1 MKLIDKIKDRYNIL
15 RFLLL
20 ILVVGL
26 SFRLAILTIAE
37 GDYYRD
43 KADNN
48 RMREVYVTAPRGEI
62 RDRYGRLLATN
73 KPSFT
78 VQLLKDELN
87 RLDRDKRNEAYLSLI
102 RMLEEDGVTYVDEIP
117 VQLNVFKY
125 RTEYDY
131 LIEVLDPIEKAM
143 EIIYENDLIEEILG
157 TYYIHRGYPDHFRF
171 ITANKAIDGI
181 QNKGIDLPIEAK
193 IADGGVSLQF
203 DLDQDVDRWKKLNG
217 FDLST
222 SPLEVIM
229 SYIQEDQT
237 LLRKIIDHSVSRK
250 LSYDILGKYGL
261 EGNIY
266 LEEIAI
272 NHQEEY
278 LKQKRALSKTFP
290 SVTLET
296 SAEEDFVNIVSKDI
310 IIEEKSI
317 EYYDLDFEQGED
329 REQSDTINIIVTEAP
344 LKKFLAKTIELGGEE
359 LMIPGQILIQM
370 IEESGTKIP
379 IEVKLGED
387 GFSAIYS
394 YIGDKDIGD
403 ENLVDLLIEYGEEAG
418 VLSQFITSDTMK
430 YHIQAQLLNE
440 GINPRISIANG
451 FEYVEINNLENFYT
465 SNNIPEGKTNEEVF
479 EILRE
484 NYEIDENL
492 SNYEAR
498 KILIMHNQLKKQGYL
513 AYNPINIAYGIKDIT
528 VAKIEESLVD
538 IPGVYISVEPV
549 RYYPEGNRS
558 AHILGYLGKISQAN
572 EIEKYVNELEY
583 SPNALIGKTGIE
595 ESFESHL
602 KGINGKKT
610 IEVDV
615 FGNTTAVLDEVKS
628 IPGDNLYLS
637 IDLNLQKVA
646 EESLAHTLDEI
657 SKGGSFKSEWGDYA
671 FGIYNRKRRPYIANS
686 GAVVAIDV
694 KTGQVLASASYPS
707 YDPNLFSTGISNVDW
722 ESLFPENE
730 DDKLAPR
737 PLYNIATQT
746 AIQPG
751 SAFKMVTG
759 LTALEKGL
767 DPNLKIRDMGRIDIG
782 ASTFRC
788 LIWTNTGGT
797 HGWENLYEALR
808 DSCNYYFYT
817 LAMGYNQKTGTNIG
831 VKINIEDIAEIS
843 KKLGL
848 NERTGIEINIPREVS
863 GGVPD
868 PQRKL
873 INTKA
878 LLKSYLNNNIEK
890 YFYEDF
896 DYNDKYKAE
905 TIEEIVSWL
914 EYENPLTRGQVVS
927 KLEDLGIN
935 AELRLTREDGRLE
948 REGLADMIKYT
959 YINFAGWNIT
969 DTLNVTIG
977 QGANAFTPI
986 QMTNYIATIANGGYR
1001 HQLTLI
1007 DNIKN
1012 YDNSETLYV
1021 HESNPERIE
1030 LNDYENLNH
1039 IKQGMKLVSESGTS
1053 RRAFQNFPIETG
1065 TKTGTAQVSGINPTT
1080 EDGYDDFAWYVGF
1093 APYEDPEIAIAV
1105 VLFQGGTG
1113 GNASPMVR
1121 EIMAEYF
1128 GLNNSN
1134 VNDSLPYDTFITR

>member
-1 MKLIDKIKDRYNIL
+1 MMLA
-15 RFLLL
+15 
-20 ILVVGL
+20 L
-26 SFRLAILTIAE
+26 SLRLATLTIAQ

-43 KADNN
+43 LSDNK

-62 RDRYGRLLATN
+62 RDRYGRLLASN

-87 RLDRDKRNEAYLSLI
+87 RLDGVKRNEAYLALI
-102 RMLEEDGVTYVDEIP
+102 RMLEEDGVSYIDEIP

-125 RTEYDY
+125 KTESDY
-131 LIEVLDPIEKAM
+131 KKEIIDPIEKVIGL
-143 EIIYENDLIEEILG
+143 IIENDLVDEILAS
-157 TYYIHRGYPDHFRF
+157 YYIHRGYNDHFRF
-171 ITANKAIDGI
+171 ITVNKAISAME
-181 QNKGIDLPIEAK
+181 NKDIELPIEVK
-193 IADGGVSLQF
+193 ILDGEVSIEF
-203 DLDQDVDRWKKLNG
+203 DSNKDVDRWKKANG
-217 FDLST
+217 FNLSA
-222 SPLEVIM
+222 SPLEVM
-229 SYIQEDQT
+229 NKYIEEDKT
-237 LLRKIIDHSVSRK
+237 ILRKMIDHSVSRK
-250 LSYDILGKYGL
+250 LTYDILLEHGL
-261 EGNIY
+261 EDNIY
-266 LEEIAI
+266 LEGIAI
-272 NHQEEY
+272 NHEEEY
-278 LKQKRALSKTFP
+278 LKQKRALSKAFP

-296 SAEEDFVNIVSKDI
+296 SAQEDFVNIVTNNI

-317 EYYDLDFEQGED
+317 EYYDEEFDVEED
-329 REQSDTINIIVTEAP
+329 VVEVDSVNLNVKDSP
-344 LKKFLAKTIELGGEE
+344 LKNFLAKSIGLSEE
-359 LMIPGQILIQM
+359 EVLIPGQILIEM
-370 IEESGTKIP
+370 IEESGSSIP

-387 GFSAIYS
+387 EVSVIYS
-394 YIGDKDIGD
+394 YTGDRDIGD
-403 ENLVDLLIEYGEEAG
+403 ENLVDLLIKYGEESG
-418 VLSQFITSDTMK
+418 VLADFITSDNMK
-430 YHIQAQLLNE
+430 YHIQAHLLNE
-440 GINPRISIANG
+440 GINPRISIANN
-451 FEYVEINNLENFYT
+451 FEYVEINNLKNFYT
-465 SNNIPEGKTNEEVF
+465 SNKIPEDSTNEEVF
-479 EILRE
+479 QLLKE
-484 NYEIDENL
+484 NYGIDKNL

-498 KILIMHNQLKKQGYL
+498 KILIIHNQLKKQGYL
-513 AYNPINIAYGIKDIT
+513 AYNPINIAYGIKDST

-549 RYYPEGNRS
+549 RYYPEGSSS

-572 EIEKYVNELEY
+572 EIQKYVNELSY

-602 KGINGKKT
+602 KGVNGKRT
-610 IEVDV
+610 IEVDA

-628 IPGDNLYLS
+628 IPGNNLYLS
-637 IDLNLQKVA
+637 IDSKLQKVA

-657 SKGGSFKSEWGDYA
+657 SKGGSFKSEWGDYSY
-671 FGIYNRKRRPYIANS
+671 GIYNRKRRPFIANS
-686 GAVVAIDV
+686 GAVVVLDV

-751 SAFKMVTG
+751 SVFKMVTG

-767 DPNLKIRDMGRIDIG
+767 DPKLKIQDMGRIDIG
-782 ASTFRC
+782 ASMFRC

-817 LAMGYNQKTGTNIG
+817 LAMGYNQKTGANIG
-831 VKINIEDIAEIS
+831 VKINIEDIAEMS

-848 NERTGIEINIPREVS
+848 NDRTGIEINIPREVS

-878 LLKSYLNNNIEK
+878 LLKSYLNNNIED
-890 YFYEDF
+890 YFYDDF
-896 DYNDKYKAE
+896 VYDDKYKVE
-905 TIEEIVSWL
+905 VIEEIISWL
-914 EYENPLTRGQVVS
+914 EHENPLTRGQVVNR
-927 KLEDLGIN
+927 LEDLGIN
-935 AELRLTREDGRLE
+935 AELRLPKANGRLD
-948 REGLADMIKYT
+948 EGLADRIKYT

-977 QGANAFTPI
+977 QGANAYTPI
-986 QMTNYIATIANGGYR
+986 QMANYIATIANGGYR
-1001 HQLTLI
+1001 HKLSLI

-1012 YDNSETLYV
+1012 YDNSQTLYA
-1021 HESNPERIE
+1021 HEVNPERIE
-1030 LNDYENLNH
+1030 LNDYKNLDH
-1039 IKQGMKLVSESGTS
+1039 IKEGMKLVSESGTS
-1053 RRAFQNFPIETG
+1053 RRAFQNFPITTG
-1065 TKTGTAQVSGINPTT
+1065 TKTGTAQVSGINPAT

-1093 APYEDPEIAIAV
+1093 APYDEPEIAIATI
-1105 VLFQGGTG
+1105 LFQGGSG

-1128 GLNNSN
+1128 GLNDLD
-1134 VNDSLPYDTFITR
+1134 VDDSLPYDTFITR